1 MTGAGTSAAVTAVDA
16 DDNIDADS
24 TDVDSTGLD
33 GTGLDGIQL
42 DGTELDGTELDGTE
56 LDGIELDNID
66 FDFFDPDFVRDPFPT
81 FAHMR
86 SACPVA
92 HSDRWGGQ
100 WMPTRYEDIE
110 AIARNSEQFSS
121 ITVSVTGPKPGEGP
135 LFIGPPVTLDPPA
148 HAPARRLLL
157 PAFSPKAIE
166 RLTPIT
172 RQIARELIEVVRQRG
187 GDHADAAVDYAQHLP
202 VRVIAGL
209 IGIPVEQEAQFTDWV
224 VRILKEGATDM
235 EVQSVAGRE
244 LRAYFAERIDERRD
258 DPSPPDDL
266 ITYLIN
272 ARVDGEP
279 LERKHMI
286 GVLYVLLLAGIDTT
300 WSSLGSSLWH
310 LATHPGDRERLVAEP
325 ELLPTAVEELL
336 RLYAPATMARIVTS
350 EVEVGG
356 RRLCPGERV
365 LLPFPAANRDPAVFD
380 RPDEAVLDRA
390 VNRHATFGL
399 GIHRCLGSNLARME
413 LLVGLEEWLAAFPS
427 FHLDETRETAW
438 NGGQVRGPNSVPL
451 VLDLDR

>member
-1 MTGAGTSAAVTAVDA
+1 MTAVDPSGA
-16 DDNIDADS
+16 AAPKTDTSIDPSDDPF
-24 TDVDSTGLD
+24 VDLA
-33 GTGLDGIQL
+33 
-42 DGTELDGTELDGTE
+42 
-56 LDGIELDNID
+56 NID
-66 FDFFDPDFVRDPFPT
+66 FDLFDADFVKDPFPT
-81 FAHMR
+81 YAHLR
-86 SACPVA
+86 GACPVA
-92 HSDRWGGQ
+92 HTDRWGGQ

-135 LFIGPPVTLDPPA
+135 LFVGPPVTLDPPE

-157 PAFSPKAIE
+157 PAFAPKAIE

-172 RQIARELIEVVRQRG
+172 RDIARDLIAAIEERG
-187 GDHADAAVDYAQHLP
+187 GDQADAAVDYAQHLP

-209 IGIPVEQEAQFTDWV
+209 IGIPVSQEPMFTDWV
-224 VRILKEGATDM
+224 VRILKDGATDL
-235 EVQSVAGRE
+235 EVQSAAGRE
-244 LRAYFAERIDERRD
+244 VRQYFAERIEERRS

-272 ARVDGEP
+272 VEVDGAP
-279 LERKHMI
+279 LPPKHMI
-286 GVLYVLLLAGIDTT
+286 GILYVLLLAGIDTT

-310 LATHPGDRERLVAEP
+310 LATHVSDLTRLAAEP
-325 ELLPTAVEELL
+325 ELMPTAVEEML
-336 RLYAPATMARIVTS
+336 RLYAPATMARIVTE

-365 LLPFPAANRDPAVFD
+365 LLPFPAANRDPEVFEQ
-380 RPDEAVLDRA
+380 PDEAVIDRT

-413 LLVGLEEWLAAFPS
+413 LQVGLEEWLAAFPS
-427 FHLDETRETAW
+427 FHLAPGAEARW
-438 NGGQVRGPNSVPL
+438 NGGQVRGPNSVP
-451 VLDLDR
+451 VVIDR